1 MTTTAGPPS
10 PSATRRLID
19 AREVAGLLG
28 CSSRTVFRLA
38 DAGQIPW
45 GVKVGSLRRWDL
57 RKIEYFIAGGCLPVR
72 AGSR

>member
-1 MTTTAGPPS
+1 
-10 PSATRRLID
+10 
-19 AREVAGLLG
+19 VLG

-57 RKIEYFIAGGCLPVR
+57 REIENFITGGCLPIR